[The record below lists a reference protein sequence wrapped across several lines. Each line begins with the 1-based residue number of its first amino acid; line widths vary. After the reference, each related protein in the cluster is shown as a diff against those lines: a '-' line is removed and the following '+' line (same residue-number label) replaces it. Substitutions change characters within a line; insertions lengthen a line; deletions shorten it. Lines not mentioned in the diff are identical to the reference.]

1 MTYRVAIVG
10 AGPGGFYAA
19 EALLRA
25 PFPIEVDMIERLPV
39 PYGLVRYGVAPDH
52 PKLKQVTAVFDR
64 IAALPGFRF
73 IGGVEVGSDVSME
86 ALRCGYHAV
95 IVATGASVGRRMGIP
110 GEDLLRS
117 HAASDFVGW
126 YNGHPDQQDCH
137 FDLSAECAVVVGH
150 GNVALDVARI
160 LLKSVDELRHTD
172 IAAHALDALASSRV
186 REVHVVGRRG
196 PAQTRFS
203 AKELHEFGALA
214 HCEPMLAAADLG
226 ADSFLARVN
235 ADPDTQAAIGM
246 LEAFARNTGTR
257 PRRCV
262 FRFHLQPLAIEG
274 DGRVQRMRFARA
286 DASPLAID
294 CGLVFSSIGRQS
306 ARLNGV
312 PYDDARGVHAN
323 QDGRVTDN
331 GTVVPGLYASGWSK
345 RGPRGTIGTNRAC
358 GIETAQAVLDDLPA
372 LGTRVLSPVAALAQG
387 DRPWIDFAAWRR
399 IDQTEV
405 ARGQSVGKPRE
416 KLVSIDR
423 MRAAAYEERTAC

>member
-1 MTYRVAIVG
+1 MSYRIAIVG

-25 PFPIEVDMIERLPV
+25 PLPIEVDMIDRLPV

-73 IGGVEVGSDVSME
+73 IGGVEVGRDVSME
-86 ALRCGYHAV
+86 ALRAGYHAI
-95 IVATGASVGRRMGIP
+95 IVATGASIGRRMGVP
-110 GEDLLRS
+110 GEDLPGS

-126 YNGHPDQQDCH
+126 YNGHPDQQDCR

-160 LLKSVDELRHTD
+160 LLKGVDELRHTD
-172 IAAHALDALASSRV
+172 IAAHALDTLAASRV

-203 AKELHEFGALA
+203 AKELHEFGMLA
-214 HCEPMLAAADLG
+214 HCEPMLAAADLS
-226 ADSFLARVN
+226 ADSFVAPAN
-235 ADPDTQAAIGM
+235 ADPDTRAAIGM
-246 LEAFARNTGTR
+246 LEAFARNTGAQ

-262 FRFHLQPLAIEG
+262 FRFHLEPLAIEG
-274 DGRVQRMRFARA
+274 DARVQRMQFARA
-286 DASPLAID
+286 DAKPVAID

-306 ARLNGV
+306 ARVPGV
-312 PYDDARGVHAN
+312 PYDNAHGVHAN
-323 QDGRVTDN
+323 HGGRITEGGVI
-331 GTVVPGLYASGWSK
+331 VPGLYASGWSK

-358 GIETAQAVLDDLPA
+358 GVETAQAVLDDLPA
-372 LGTRVLSPVAALAQG
+372 LGTRVLSPVSALAQG
-387 DRPWIDFAAWRR
+387 IDFAAWQR
-399 IDQTEV
+399 IDQTEI
-405 ARGQSVGKPRE
+405 ARGRAAGKPRE

-423 MRAAAYEERTAC
+423 MRAAASEAHEESAAC